1 MAVRVNKAN
10 RVEESQ
16 ESQEENVNQGQNE
29 AQASAQ
35 ASTGPVAVPDSAPAA
50 SSGPRRG
57 RKPGGTTGPRLM
69 WGQAIDGRT
78 NALDMAVIAGARA
91 VNEKYQGRATLSD
104 LLTHLKSDP
113 IFTSNQHPDGPALSD
128 LLTIGNLR
136 IRWNF
141 IRASLTYQ
149 RAQLPVSE
157 GGLALDPST
166 VDLKEWASKAHR
178 GEFRKMEEGLMKPR
192 AEGGKD
198 WPSLIVVR
206 GAKSQSFGLSL
217 DEI

>member
-1 MAVRVNKAN
+1 MPTVVKKSKQTE
-10 RVEESQ
+10 VETESAEDQ
-16 ESQEENVNQGQNE
+16 NQN
-29 AQASAQ
+29 
-35 ASTGPVAVPDSAPAA
+35 ASTSGPVAVPDTVTPDA
-50 SSGPRRG
+50 SNASKRG

-69 WGQAIDGRT
+69 WGQAINGKT

-104 LLTHLKSDP
+104 LLDYLKADP
-113 IFTSNQHPDGPALSD
+113 IFTQTQHPDGPALSD
-128 LLTIGNLR
+128 LLTLGNLR

-149 RAQLPVSE
+149 RAQLPVDQ
-157 GGLALDPST
+157 GGLDLDKDA

-178 GEFRKMEEGLMKPR
+178 GEFRQMEQALMKPR
-192 AEGGKD
+192 SEGGKD
-198 WPSLIVVR
+198 FPSLIVVR
-206 GAKSQSFGLSL
+206 GAKPQSFGLSL

>member
-1 MAVRVNKAN
+1 MAVRVNKQAKQ
-10 RVEESQ
+10 VEETHYE
-16 ESQEENVNQGQNE
+16 ESENQVQNE
-29 AQASAQ
+29 AQ
-35 ASTGPVAVPDSAPAA
+35 ASTGPVAVPDAAPSA
-50 SSGPRRG
+50 SSGSRRG
-57 RKPGGTTGPRLM
+57 RKPGGVTGPRLM
-69 WGQAIDGRT
+69 WGQVIDGKT
-78 NALDMAVIAGARA
+78 NALDMALIAGARA

-104 LLTHLKSDP
+104 LLSHLKSDP
-113 IFTSNQHPDGPALSD
+113 VFTSNQHPDGPALSD

-157 GGLALDPST
+157 GGLGLDPAT
-166 VDLKEWASKAHR
+166 VDLKEWASKSHR
-178 GEFRKMEEGLMKPR
+178 GEFRKMEESLMLPR
-192 AEGGKD
+192 DKGGKD

-206 GAKSQSFGLSL
+206 GAKSQTFGLSL